1 MKKEINKT
9 MMKPTYLEEYF
20 SNKGYECLNP
30 FSVVNNGTD
39 TIFTTAGIQPVLRN
53 VMNGNLSPNNIYYVG
68 QPVLRSQFIKSL
80 GEGYSLAFNNCT
92 TVAINNS
99 SKGHDILVDDWLK
112 CFYDLGLE
120 KKYFSTR
127 SEEYTDK
134 WGEIELGG
142 YKTFYIYKDTE
153 LGDATYFN
161 YVSTNN
167 RKVEVK
173 TFSDVGFGLERIR
186 WVCNPQK
193 SYYDINGDTSMLEA
207 DKKAIISAIVLLV
220 INGVS
225 PSNKAAGYR
234 IRLFSKKIIS
244 DYGIDVL
251 NSKLEKYIDD
261 CINYWI
267 NWQKITNYDSD
278 YIKDIIKKE
287 LDRNGN
293 RYILDALELGGFS
306 NVKGVN
312 INVSREEFLKRLKG
326 SEVDEIVL
334 RKVLRREDLNE

>member
-1 MKKEINKT
+1 
-9 MMKPTYLEEYF
+9 
-20 SNKGYECLNP
+20 
-30 FSVVNNGTD
+30 
-39 TIFTTAGIQPVLRN
+39 
-53 VMNGNLSPNNIYYVG
+53 
-68 QPVLRSQFIKSL
+68 
-80 GEGYSLAFNNCT
+80 
-92 TVAINNS
+92 
-99 SKGHDILVDDWLK
+99 
-112 CFYDLGLE
+112 
-120 KKYFSTR
+120 
-127 SEEYTDK
+127 
-134 WGEIELGG
+134 
-142 YKTFYIYKDTE
+142 
-153 LGDATYFN
+153 
-161 YVSTNN
+161 
-167 RKVEVK
+167 
-173 TFSDVGFGLERIR
+173 
-186 WVCNPQK
+186 
-193 SYYDINGDTSMLEA
+193 MLEA

>member
-120 KKYFSTR
+120 KNIFQL
-127 SEEYTDK
+127 D
-134 WGEIELGG
+134 
-142 YKTFYIYKDTE
+142 
-153 LGDATYFN
+153 
-161 YVSTNN
+161 
-167 RKVEVK
+167 
-173 TFSDVGFGLERIR
+173 
-186 WVCNPQK
+186 QK
-193 SYYDINGDTSMLEA
+193 NIQING
-207 DKKAIISAIVLLV
+207 
-220 INGVS
+220 
-225 PSNKAAGYR
+225 
-234 IRLFSKKIIS
+234 
-244 DYGIDVL
+244 
-251 NSKLEKYIDD
+251 EK
-261 CINYWI
+261 
-267 NWQKITNYDSD
+267 
-278 YIKDIIKKE
+278 
-287 LDRNGN
+287 
-293 RYILDALELGGFS
+293 
-306 NVKGVN
+306 
-312 INVSREEFLKRLKG
+312 
-326 SEVDEIVL
+326 
-334 RKVLRREDLNE
+334 